1 MKYKNKNGVSLN
13 YTGDDTQTR
22 LVKEVIFETIKI
34 LKDSYSYGRGST
46 IAEAI
51 DFLIENFDL
60 KTIENYTGEKD
71 DE

>member
-1 MKYKNKNGVSLN
+1 MKYKNKDGISLN
-13 YTGDDTQTR
+13 YTGDDVHTN
-22 LVKEVIFETIKI
+22 LVKEVIIETIKI

-51 DFLIENFDL
+51 DFLIENFDI
-60 KTIENYTGEKD
+60 KTTEDYT

>member
-46 IAEAI
+46 TAEAI

-60 KTIENYTGEKD
+60 KTIDNYTGEKD